1 MSRANAVTG
10 GVPTSEELSKE
21 ELRLLAEHGSNE
33 LTRALGLVLLY
44 KKDERLDKLKE
55 LVGDSRG
62 DSS

>member
-1 MSRANAVTG
+1 MSRGNAVTG

-21 ELRLLAEHGSNE
+21 ELHLLAEHGSNE

-44 KKDERLDKLKE
+44 RKDERLDKLKE